1 MADSLIVQSKV
12 KEAIKALELR
22 TDSNVV
28 DALNAK
34 IDAMLKAAAARAKA
48 NGRSTMRPYDL

>member
-12 KEAIKALELR
+12 KEAIKGLGLR

-28 DALNAK
+28 DELNKK
-34 IDAMLKAAAARAKA
+34 IAGMLSAAAARAKA

>member
-12 KEAIKALELR
+12 KEAIKGLGLR

-28 DALNAK
+28 DELNKK
-34 IDAMLKAAAARAKA
+34 IAGMLSAAAHRAKA

>member
-12 KEAIKALELR
+12 KEAIKGMGLR

-28 DALNAK
+28 DALNERIAA
-34 IDAMLKAAAARAKA
+34 ILKAAADRAKA

>member
-28 DALNAK
+28 DALNVK
-34 IDAMLKAAAARAKA
+34 IDGMLKAAAARAKA